1 MSELALLSE
10 LEQDALTELFN
21 IGIGNAASAM
31 NELLNE
37 ELKLS
42 VPKIKILPRP
52 DLTEALQLQSKRI
65 CGVHQSVSG
74 LFRANAHLLFPED
87 KSLELVKLMLG
98 ESVPHGTLTEMQ
110 QEALCEIGNII
121 LNACVGAIA
130 NMLENECHSSLPS
143 LYRGTMEQVI
153 SLSDSEVQPP
163 DELTLVIFI
172 DFMVEKHEIRGYLV
186 FLLDTISLTDLK
198 RVLTAFLQKNGA

>member
-1 MSELALLSE
+1 MLLSE

-42 VPKIKILPRP
+42 VPNIKILPRP
-52 DLTEALQLQSKRI
+52 CLSEVLQLQSNRI

-74 LFRANAHLLFPED
+74 LLRANAHLLFPED

-98 ESVPHGTLTEMQ
+98 ERVPHGTLTEMQ

-143 LYRGTMEQVI
+143 LYRGTMDQVI
-153 SLSDSEVQPP
+153 SLSEAEAGPS
-163 DELTLVIFI
+163 ELTLVIFI
-172 DFMVEKHEIRGYLV
+172 DFTVEKHEIRGYLV
-186 FLLDTISLTDLK
+186 FLLDTISLADLK
-198 RVLTAFLQKNGA
+198 TVLAAFLQKNGL